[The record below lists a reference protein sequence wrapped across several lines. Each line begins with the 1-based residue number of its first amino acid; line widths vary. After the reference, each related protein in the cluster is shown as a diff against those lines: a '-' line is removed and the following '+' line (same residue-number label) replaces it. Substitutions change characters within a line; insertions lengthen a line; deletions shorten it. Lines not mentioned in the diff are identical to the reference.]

1 MWTPICLAAAN
12 SLAAKRACISGSPP
26 ESVKPPFIAFRPVAY
41 LRSSS
46 IACSIVIGVPFES
59 VQVSGLWQNLQR
71 NMHSVVQATSRMPG
85 PSTAEPVVK
94 E

>member
-1 MWTPICLAAAN
+1 MPISFAAAN

-26 ESVKPPFIAFRPVAY
+26 DSVKPPFITFRPVAY

-46 IACSIVIGVPFES
+46 VARAIVTGMPFDS

-85 PSTAEPVVK
+85 PSTAEPVVN